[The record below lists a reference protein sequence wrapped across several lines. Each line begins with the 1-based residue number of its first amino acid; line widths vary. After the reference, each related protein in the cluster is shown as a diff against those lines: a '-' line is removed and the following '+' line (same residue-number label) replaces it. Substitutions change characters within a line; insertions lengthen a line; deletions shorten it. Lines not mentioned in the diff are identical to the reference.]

1 MSAAADRRGRFPP
14 PGGARDFFF
23 RPMKEDDLSA
33 VLAIEQRAYEFPWT
47 RGIFRDCL
55 RIGYHCYVVAGEAGV
70 VGYGILSIGAGESH
84 ILNLCI
90 HPAHRRCGLGRGLL
104 NFLMDEARRA
114 RVDCILLEVRPSNRA
129 AIHLYESL
137 GFNEI
142 GLRKDYYPARQGRE
156 DALVFACEF
165 H

>member
-1 MSAAADRRGRFPP
+1 MSISPDDQGR
-14 PGGARDFFF
+14 ARQHCGEEAFFF
-23 RPMKEDDLSA
+23 RHMEEGDLAA
-33 VLAIEQRAYEFPWT
+33 VLAIEQQAYEFPWT

-55 RIGYHCYVVAGEAGV
+55 RIGYHCYVVTGEEGV

-90 HPAHRRCGLGRGLL
+90 HPQRRRCGLGGALL
-104 NFLMDEARRA
+104 RFLMEEARKA
-114 RVDCILLEVRPSNRA
+114 RVDCILLEVRPSNEG
-129 AIHLYESL
+129 AIRLYQSL

-142 GLRKDYYPARQGRE
+142 GLRKGYYPARKGRE

-165 H
+165 